1 MTAFECF
8 YDKQMLCYLLMLN
21 MLTHISLFEFR
32 YLITQTRPILNE
44 RKITAV
50 SITIVTETAPYVTRG
65 DTCSALVGD
74 NTDIA
79 LKPAVEVDDNSVT
92 AMLEADVTIEEKM
105 NEMQKFVT
113 EQT

>member
-1 MTAFECF
+1 MNVSMTNKCF
-8 YDKQMLCYLLMLN
+8 VIFSCH

-32 YLITQTRPILNE
+32 YLTAQTRPILNE

-50 SITIVTETAPYVTRG
+50 SITIATETAPYVTRG

-79 LKPAVEVDDNSVT
+79 LKPAVMVDENSVT
-92 AMLEADVTIEEKM
+92 AVLEAVVTTEEKM
-105 NEMQKFVT
+105 SEVQKFVT